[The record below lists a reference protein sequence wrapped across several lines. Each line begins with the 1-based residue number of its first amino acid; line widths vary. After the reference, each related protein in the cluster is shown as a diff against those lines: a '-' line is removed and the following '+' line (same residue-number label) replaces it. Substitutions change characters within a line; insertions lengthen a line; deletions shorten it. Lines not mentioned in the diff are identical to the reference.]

1 MLLLSTI
8 NSLVEFIANWPY
20 FVVASGFCSIISVIT
35 LRALWKKLFFNNK
48 DFKISKD
55 DSLEIV
61 ELLIKNITNNKDAF
75 FIATVQSD
83 DSFDNIEIFPKN
95 IDKLHSFMIHPGK
108 DELLFYLLK
117 KQDNLYLYATL
128 SFREMDFKCIATD
141 KNIPKL
147 KELLALL
154 SKDHIEEPQE
164 FTQKIIDS
172 LKL

>member
-83 DSFDNIEIFPKN
+83 DSFDNI
-95 IDKLHSFMIHPGK
+95 
-108 DELLFYLLK
+108 
-117 KQDNLYLYATL
+117 
-128 SFREMDFKCIATD
+128 
-141 KNIPKL
+141 
-147 KELLALL
+147 
-154 SKDHIEEPQE
+154 
-164 FTQKIIDS
+164 
-172 LKL
+172 